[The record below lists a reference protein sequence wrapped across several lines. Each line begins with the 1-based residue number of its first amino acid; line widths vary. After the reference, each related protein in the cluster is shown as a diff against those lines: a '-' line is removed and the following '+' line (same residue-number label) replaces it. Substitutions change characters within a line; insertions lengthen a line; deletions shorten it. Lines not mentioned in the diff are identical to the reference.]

1 MLQYMYTFGKND
13 CSFKKAALVAPP
25 RARTASGHARRLA
38 RPGLGT
44 PVKARTPHSV
54 KSVHR
59 MSCYG
64 CETETTP
71 FENLDALAEYVPSLH
86 EHVSARHLNLDAVL
100 L

>member
-1 MLQYMYTFGKND
+1 M
-13 CSFKKAALVAPP
+13 
-25 RARTASGHARRLA
+25 
-38 RPGLGT
+38 
-44 PVKARTPHSV
+44 KARTPHSV

-64 CETETTP
+64 YETETTP